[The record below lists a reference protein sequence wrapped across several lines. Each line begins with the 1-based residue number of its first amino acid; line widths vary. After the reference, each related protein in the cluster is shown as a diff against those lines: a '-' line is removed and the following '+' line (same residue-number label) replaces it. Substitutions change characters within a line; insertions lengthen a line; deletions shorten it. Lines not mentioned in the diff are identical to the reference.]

1 MDANYVLACGIV
13 WYKTADAEAGSELVE
28 ALQSPDPCV
37 RRLAHTLLAEA
48 GEQSMGLLESALTN
62 GDLCT
67 QIAGPCMAEILHRL
81 QVRQTDG
88 QTVQERLTGIA
99 FRTGIPLHPS
109 GS

>member
-37 RRLAHTLLAEA
+37 RRLAQTLLAEA

-67 QIAGPCMAEILHRL
+67 QLAGPCMAEILRSL
-81 QVRQTDG
+81 QGRQTNG
-88 QTVQERLTGIA
+88 HTVQESLIDLA
-99 FRTGIPLHPS
+99 AC
-109 GS
+109 